1 MSAIPMSMAMLQN
14 HAKNMMCQKLN
25 LATPCAGTPV
35 QMRSLATRQKPPTD
49 VTPSLGSTATAAA
62 TNTMNIHGDATWPAA
77 AIFWNPRIASAVT
90 AIPTRNTTS
99 TQPTELGY
107 TSFSFG
113 IVIPNGRPTAVAAT
127 EIMLRSEEHTSELQ
141 SPFL

>member
-1 MSAIPMSMAMLQN
+1 MAILQN

-35 QMRSLATRQKPPTD
+35 QMRSLATRQKSPTD
-49 VTPSLGSTATAAA
+49 VTPSFGSTATAAA
-62 TNTMNIHGDATWPAA
+62 TNTMNIHGDATCPAA
-77 AIFWNPRIASAVT
+77 AIFSNPRIASAVT
-90 AIPTRNTTS
+90 AVPTSTTTS

-113 IVIPNGRPTAVAAT
+113 MAIPSGR
-127 EIMLRSEEHTSELQ
+127 RSEEHTSELQ
-141 SPFL
+141 SRFDLVCRLLLEKKKT